1 MYEIALTSIPEER
14 LRACTTSKDV
24 TVYIRQRKILQHYQ
38 KPTQDEDES
47 KEKFKKEK
55 KTRRPIR
62 TFKKV

>member
-24 TVYIRQRKILQHYQ
+24 IVYIRQRKILQHYQ

-47 KEKFKKEK
+47 KEKFK
-55 KTRRPIR
+55 
-62 TFKKV
+62 